1 MMPDMHVDVL
11 FDPFGAHWDDV
22 LRGALVAEEA
32 GIDGVWLYDHLA
44 GSVHGESRVLECWTT
59 LTALAAGVPRLMF
72 GPMVLNVANRDAGT
86 LAVMAA
92 TFQEIS
98 GGRLLLGVG
107 AGGGADTSYAREQW
121 ALGRDV
127 GPDPVRRAAVE
138 STITQLR
145 SVWANDTVGA
155 SGFLVPRPAP
165 PIVVGGFGP
174 KMAALAG
181 QHGDG
186 MNAPGG
192 AGLGRLI
199 DVARRARVD
208 AGRDPDTFVVTA
220 SASPTPSERERLTEL
235 GVHRIVAFV
244 PPPYVDGVRRIGDL
258 LAG

>member
-1 MMPDMHVDVL
+1 MMPDVHVDVL

-22 LRGALVAEEA
+22 LRGALAAEQA

-59 LTALAAGVPRLMF
+59 LTALAVSVPRLMF

-92 TFQEIS
+92 TFQEVS

-107 AGGGADTSYAREQW
+107 AGGGANTSYAREQW

-138 STITQLR
+138 STITLLR
-145 SVWANDTVGA
+145 SVWANETVGA
-155 SGFLVPRPAP
+155 SGFLVPRPTP
-165 PIVVGGFGP
+165 PVIVGGFGP
-174 KMAALAG
+174 KMADLAG
-181 QHGDG
+181 RHGDG

-192 AGLGRLI
+192 GQIARLVR
-199 DVARRARVD
+199 VAREAHERV
-208 AGRDPDTFVVTA
+208 GRDPDTFVVTA
-220 SASPTPSERERLTEL
+220 SASPTRSERDRLSEL

-244 PPPYVDGVRRIGDL
+244 TRPYVDGVHRIRDL
-258 LAG
+258 LSR

>member
-1 MMPDMHVDVL
+1 VL
-11 FDPFGAHWDDV
+11 FDPFGAHWEDV
-22 LRGALVAEEA
+22 LRGALAAEPA

-59 LTALAAGVPRLMF
+59 LTALAATVPRLMF
-72 GPMVLNVANRDAGT
+72 GPMVLNVANREAGT

-92 TFQEIS
+92 TFQEVS

-107 AGGGADTSYAREQW
+107 AGGGANTSYAREQW

-138 STITQLR
+138 STISQLR

-174 KMAALAG
+174 KMAELAG
-181 QHGDG
+181 RLGDG

-192 AGLGRLI
+192 AQLGRLAQ
-199 DVARRARVD
+199 VAREAHER
-208 AGRDPDTFVVTA
+208 AGRDPAEFVVTA
-220 SASPTPSERERLTEL
+220 SASPTPSERDRLTQI
-235 GVHRIVAFV
+235 GVERIVAFV
-244 PPPYVDGVRRIGDL
+244 PPPYVDGVHRIGDL
-258 LAG
+258 LAR